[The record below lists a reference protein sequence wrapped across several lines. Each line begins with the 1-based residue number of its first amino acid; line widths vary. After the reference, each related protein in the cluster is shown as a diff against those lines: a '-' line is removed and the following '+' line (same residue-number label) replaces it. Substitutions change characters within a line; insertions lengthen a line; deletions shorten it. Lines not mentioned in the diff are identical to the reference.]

1 MNSSEEQVFPEYPVF
16 KGLQR
21 PLEVMGFKG
30 RYVYW
35 AAGAVGAL
43 IGFLVMYIAVGFLV
57 GALVAVLSL
66 ATGAALI
73 FIKQHKG
80 LHSKKDDKG
89 IFIYSFTRRIMYN
102 K

>member
-1 MNSSEEQVFPEYPVF
+1 MNNGEEKILLEYPVF

-35 AAGAVGAL
+35 AAGAVGGAL
-43 IGFLVMYIAVGFLV
+43 IGFLVVYIAVGFLV

-66 ATGAALI
+66 STGAAMI

-80 LHSKKDDKG
+80 LHSKLDDKG
-89 IFIYSFTRRIMYN
+89 IFIYAFTRRFMY